1 MILTHICLRRSET
14 PQRAIS
20 KKGWLPLFASQL
32 IVKMKDSI
40 KQILPLWELKEGEL
54 RQIYSSAWEVGDS
67 YVIKVYSDKA
77 QLERNIKI
85 STILASCNI
94 PVAEIV
100 PTKTEEKY
108 VEYRNAFFLLS
119 KKLQGSNLVDFKDRE
134 TARKMGCAIAR
145 SEYLISVTF

>member
-1 MILTHICLRRSET
+1 MGKCVILPYIRLRRSET

-40 KQILPLWELKEGEL
+40 KQILPLWELKEDEL
-54 RQIYSSAWEVGDS
+54 RPIYSSAWEVGNS
-67 YVIKVYSDKA
+67 YVIKVYSDKV

-85 STILASCNI
+85 STILAGCNI

-100 PTKTEEKY
+100 PTKTEKNTSNTGTLFFSCQRNCRAGILLILRTEKQPGKWAAPLHDQ
-108 VEYRNAFFLLS
+108 N
-119 KKLQGSNLVDFKDRE
+119 
-134 TARKMGCAIAR
+134 I
-145 SEYLISVTF
+145 